1 MLRFL
6 ISFSL
11 FLCLSLLNGQDV
23 TVELSPEFKL
33 PTRQVFQKHLYSDAT
48 GHYVYF
54 YEYSSGLAAKFGG
67 DATLLFEKYSPDFKL
82 LIGKEF
88 QSGESKV
95 YTVGMKYLKGS
106 FAWLLG
112 KWDNKADYMTY
123 QFVPISREGV
133 ASDPLEVA
141 KVRYELRRGIP
152 DTWWVVS
159 EDTTSMLFS
168 AFYDSKREEQPI
180 DMFFDVRDA
189 QLAPMWQKQFK
200 LDYTEKQVDVR
211 DMALGNDGTV
221 YVLVKIYEGDK
232 AKETKKVAG
241 ERVANYQMA
250 VWHFEPGK
258 DTPGEY
264 RLNLSGAFVKDAS
277 IEVTPQG
284 DLGVV
289 GFFANDFKGLVRG
302 AFLMKMAAGN
312 GEVLLAQKEEF
323 SAKDLELMGDDNT
336 DSKRGEEG
344 LEGTFR
350 FQDVHFLEN
359 GSTFITAEENFS
371 ITYQSGSPTTGY
383 STRTVY
389 YSRDIIVLLFGPEGK
404 LDDVVVIPKRQR
416 MENTNFFLGFATI
429 QGKDKAYFF
438 YNEDRQNLK
447 KPIGERTRYVSSFQD
462 GISVVTSLDSNGNL
476 ERTPL
481 FDTRDVESLFVADLS
496 SPIDES
502 SLFFVALKPN
512 LLAKSNFRMGKI
524 MVK

>member
-1 MLRFL
+1 MHRFI
-6 ISFSL
+6 ISFAL
-11 FLCLSLLNGQDV
+11 LLCLSFLHGQDV
-23 TVELSPEFKL
+23 IVELSPEFKL
-33 PTRQVFQKHLYSDAT
+33 PGRQVFQKHLYSDAS

-54 YEYSSGLAAKFGG
+54 YKYNSGLAAKFGVG
-67 DATLLFEKYSPDFKL
+67 ATLLFEKYSPDFKL

-88 QSGESKV
+88 KSGESNV
-95 YTVGMKYLKGS
+95 YTVGMKRLKGR

-112 KWDNKADYMTY
+112 KWENKEDFMTY
-123 QFVPISREGV
+123 QFVPISMEGV
-133 ASDPLEVA
+133 ASAPLEVA
-141 KVRYELRRGIP
+141 KVQYELRKGIP
-152 DTWWVVS
+152 DTWWVMS

-168 AFYDSKREEQPI
+168 AFYDTKRGDEPI
-180 DMFFDVRDA
+180 DMFFDVRDTK
-189 QLAPMWQKQFK
+189 LAPIWQKQFK
-200 LDYTEKQVDVR
+200 LDYSEKQVDVR
-211 DMALGNDGTV
+211 DIALGNDGTV
-221 YVLVKIYEGDK
+221 YVLVKIYEGEK
-232 AKETKKVAG
+232 AKETKKVDG
-241 ERVANYQMA
+241 KRIANYQMA
-250 VWHFEPGK
+250 VWHFAPGK
-258 DTPGEY
+258 DAPSEY

-277 IEVTPQG
+277 IKITPQG

-289 GFFANDFKGLVRG
+289 GFFANDFKGLARG

-323 SAKDLELMGDDNT
+323 SAKDLDLMGDENT
-336 DSKRGEEG
+336 DTKKGEEG
-344 LEGTFR
+344 LDGTFR

-371 ITYQSGSPTTGY
+371 VTYQRYVPGGGY
-383 STRTVY
+383 TTRTVF
-389 YSRDIIVLLFGPEGK
+389 YSKDIIVLLFGPEGK

-416 MENTNFFLGFATI
+416 MENTNFFLGFATM

-447 KPIGERTRYVSSFQD
+447 KPIGERTRYVSNFQD

-524 MVK
+524 TVK